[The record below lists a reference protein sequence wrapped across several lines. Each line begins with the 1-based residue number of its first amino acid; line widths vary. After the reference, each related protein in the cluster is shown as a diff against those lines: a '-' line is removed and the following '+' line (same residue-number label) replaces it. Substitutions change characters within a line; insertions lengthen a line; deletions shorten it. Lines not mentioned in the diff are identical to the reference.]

1 LIANSPVAPGLRRIG
16 ILESYH
22 LGGAV
27 AFWHMDTTGAFS
39 SRKLECA
46 TYGDVSGDL
55 HEMQIYCIRV
65 AGGPDRSGTLALFR
79 AAGAEDAGRARALI
93 VGRS

>member
-1 LIANSPVAPGLRRIG
+1 
-16 ILESYH
+16 

-65 AGGPDRSGTLALFR
+65 AGGAIQAAPLPSFEQAALKM
-79 AAGAEDAGRARALI
+79 
-93 VGRS
+93 